1 MSSSRSGVSTFL
13 NEVTNISHLGFWLLV
28 DDREYFVPFQD
39 YPVFLKASISQIYNV
54 SRIGPGQ
61 FHWPD
66 LDIDIELAALEHP
79 ERFPLQF
86 KP

>member
-1 MSSSRSGVSTFL
+1 MSLSLDGINTSL

-39 YPVFLKASISQIYNV
+39 YPGFTNASIAQIYYV
-54 SRIGPGQ
+54 QQIGPGQ

-66 LDIDIELAALEHP
+66 LDMDVELEALEHP
-79 ERFPLQF
+79 ERFPLQY